1 MLYTYVLQSGEMDE
15 AVLRAAEHIDAVT
28 FNRIDF
34 EALTSAQQSAVIRAH
49 RELTEFETE
58 NAEMLS
64 SPLRSYS
71 INGVSMQFGGDGL
84 KLVSGVIIPTAIYS
98 LLVSTGLCYPA
109 I

>member
-1 MLYTYVLQSGEMDE
+1 MFYDYIE
-15 AVLRAAEHIDAVT
+15 ARLTEADSLKAAEHIDLLT
-28 FNRIDF
+28 FNRIRDF
-34 EALTSAQQSAVIRAH
+34 E
-49 RELTEFETE
+49 ELTENQQGAVMRAYRQLVEFERE

-71 INGVSMQFGGDGL
+71 INGVSMQFGGEGL
-84 KLVSGVIIPTAIYS
+84 KLVSGVIVPTAIYS